1 MAESRR
7 ILNAT
12 AKLSMVE
19 RKLIQGSRVLKKL
32 IEHVETA
39 DGTMNN
45 SQVTVALGLLKKVMP
60 DLQATTLSGD
70 ADGSPIKVEV
80 SSKEQRDAAV
90 AAALSADD

>member
-19 RKLIQGSRVLKKL
+19 RKLIQGSRVLKRL

-45 SQVTVALGLLKKVMP
+45 SQVTAALGLLKKVMP
-60 DLQATTLSGD
+60 DLPAMALTDNEGGPLQVVIQRFGD
-70 ADGSPIKVEV
+70 DKDPK
-80 SSKEQRDAAV
+80 
-90 AAALSADD
+90 

>member
-45 SQVTVALGLLKKVMP
+45 SQVTAALGLLKKVMP
-60 DLQATTLSGD
+60 DLQAMALTDNEGGPLQVVIQRFGD
-70 ADGSPIKVEV
+70 DKDPK
-80 SSKEQRDAAV
+80 
-90 AAALSADD
+90 